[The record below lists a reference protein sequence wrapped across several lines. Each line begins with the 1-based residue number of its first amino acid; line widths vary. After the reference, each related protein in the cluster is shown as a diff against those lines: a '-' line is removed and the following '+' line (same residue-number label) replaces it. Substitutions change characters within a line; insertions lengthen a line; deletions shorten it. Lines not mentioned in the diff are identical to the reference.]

1 MKIFKRNAVI
11 LTMIVFVCAAV
22 YLNWAYSK
30 SGKTA
35 SSTSTSTSANKAST
49 AAGGSGLFYESK
61 TSGTTDYFSAA
72 RLERQQARDEAVSK
86 LNTAVQTMSTSQ
98 QERDSAASK
107 MNAMTETA
115 LNEKEIESMIK
126 AKGFTDCVVF
136 LKDNAVVV
144 TVAHPADGLNSSSVA
159 QVADIVTQQTK
170 YTLAQIKI
178 NEVK

>member
-1 MKIFKRNAVI
+1 VKIFKRNAII

-22 YLNWAYSK
+22 YLNWAYNR
-30 SGKTA
+30 SGKT
-35 SSTSTSTSANKAST
+35 SGVSTGANQSAE
-49 AAGGSGLFYESK
+49 AGGAGLFYESK
-61 TSGTTDYFSAA
+61 KSGTTDYFSAA

-86 LNTAVQTMSTSQ
+86 LSAAVQTMSTSQ
-98 QERDSAASK
+98 TERDSAAAK
-107 MNAMTETA
+107 MNSLTEVA

-136 LKDNAVVV
+136 LKDNAAVV
-144 TVAHPADGLNSSSVA
+144 TVAHPADGLNSASVA
-159 QVADIVTQQTK
+159 QIADIVTQQTK

>member
-1 MKIFKRNAVI
+1 VKIFKRNAII

-22 YLNWAYSK
+22 YLNWAYNK
-30 SGKTA
+30 SEKT
-35 SSTSTSTSANKAST
+35 SGTSTTQGTSAAT
-49 AAGGSGLFYESK
+49 AGGSGLFYESK
-61 TSGTTDYFSAA
+61 KTGTTDYFSAA

-86 LNTAVQTMSTSQ
+86 FSAAVQTMSTSQ
-98 QERDSAASK
+98 QERDSAAAK
-107 MNAMTETA
+107 MNSLTETA

-136 LKDNAVVV
+136 LKDNAAVI
-144 TVAHPADGLNSSSVA
+144 TVARPADGLNSSSVA